1 MRPLI
6 YALAVPPRPVVT
18 RCCDD
23 VPPGVARRGESRP
36 TAPARWVRKLAV
48 AIPASMRVFRRQ
60 LRQPATPAVASGT
73 PVVTVSGR
81 KVGTV
86 RDVVVELRSGRTSY
100 AVATGEAYDE
110 PGRVLLLPRETLRD
124 RTSVA
129 VVDDRDLRLAERR
142 IA

>member
-6 YALAVPPRPVVT
+6 YTLAMPPRPVAT

-23 VPPGVARRGESRP
+23 VPPRGMSPASRP
-36 TAPARWVRKLAV
+36 AWPARWAHRLAV
-48 AIPASMRVFRRQ
+48 AVPASIRVLRRQ

-100 AVATGEAYDE
+100 AVATEEPRDA
-110 PGRVLLLPRETLRD
+110 PGRVLLVPRDAVRN

-129 VVDDRDLRLAERR
+129 VVDDRIVRLAERR

>member
-1 MRPLI
+1 MRPLV
-6 YALAVPPRPVVT
+6 YTLAMPPRPVAT

-23 VPPGVARRGESRP
+23 VPPPIARREQSRP
-36 TAPARWVRKLAV
+36 TLPKRGARKLAI
-48 AIPASMRVFRRQ
+48 ALSASIRVFRRQ
-60 LRQPATPAVASGT
+60 LRQPAIPAVRSGT

-100 AVATGEAYDE
+100 AVATEEPHDE
-110 PGRVLLLPRETLRD
+110 RGRVLLLPREALRD

-129 VVDDRDLRLAERR
+129 VVDDRDLRLAERQ

>member
-6 YALAVPPRPVVT
+6 YAMTVPPRPAAT

-23 VPPGVARRGESRP
+23 VPPRGMSA
-36 TAPARWVRKLAV
+36 APARSWPARWTRKLSIAV
-48 AIPASMRVFRRQ
+48 PASVRVFRRQ
-60 LRQPATPAVASGT
+60 LRQPVTPVVASGT
-73 PVVTVSGR
+73 PVVTMSGR
-81 KVGTV
+81 RIGTV

-100 AVATGEAYDE
+100 AVATEE
-110 PGRVLLLPRETLRD
+110 PNVERGRVLLLPSEALRT

-129 VVDDRDLRLAERR
+129 VVDDRLVQLDERR